1 MSSFAPRL
9 YTARKN
15 KKMTQKQLADQ
26 LGVQQGQI
34 SLYETDKDE
43 PPVVV
48 KERIAELL
56 DVSLDFLNGRTPDE
70 SGHLSD
76 LDTSLTM
83 AHRIKVIRTYYQKSQ
98 MDFAHDLGI
107 SQSALSSLENGST
120 SPSAEVLQ
128 KLGRMGFALEW
139 ILYGENNQPESAA
152 IVLEQSANDWEIAQI
167 QKLLLKLPQEK
178 LKMWRQMVEIY
189 IAAETKRD

>member
-1 MSSFAPRL
+1 MSSFAQRL

-139 ILYGENNQPESAA
+139 IL
-152 IVLEQSANDWEIAQI
+152 
-167 QKLLLKLPQEK
+167 
-178 LKMWRQMVEIY
+178 
-189 IAAETKRD
+189 

>member
-1 MSSFAPRL
+1 MSSFAQRL

-139 ILYGENNQPESAA
+139 ILYGENNQPESSA

-178 LKMWRQMVEIY
+178 LKMWRQMLEIY

>member
-1 MSSFAPRL
+1 MSSFAQRL

-139 ILYGENNQPESAA
+139 ILYGENNQPESSA

-178 LKMWRQMVEIY
+178 LKMWRQMLEIY
-189 IAAETKRD
+189 IATETKRD

>member
-1 MSSFAPRL
+1 MSSFAQRL

-178 LKMWRQMVEIY
+178 LKMWRRMLEIY